1 MSQSQNARAT
11 IGKIIVV
18 LKGYPRLSETF
29 IAQELLGLEQAGLDL
44 EFVSLRH
51 PTDLK
56 RHAVHDEIQAPVTYL
71 PEYLHLSPLR
81 VAKGLFSCLRLPGFS
96 KAFKHF
102 LKDVKRDVSRSRFR
116 RFGQAMV
123 LASEWPE
130 GGEWIYAHFLHTPA
144 DVAVYTSDILGIPWS
159 VSAHAKD
166 IWTSP
171 DWNIAGKLESAAWTV
186 TCTEVGYEHL
196 RHLAKDKSRV
206 HLSYHGLNLERFP
219 PSKRTLSE
227 RDGSSIDDPVVI
239 LSVGRAVPKKGYDV
253 LLRALAQLPAA
264 LHWKFIHVG
273 DGTEIRAMKAL
284 ANELGI
290 AKQIVWSGAVNQG
303 EVLVHYQNADIFAL
317 ACRVTADGDRDGLP
331 NVLVEA
337 ASQSLACVSTRVSG
351 IQELFEDQN
360 NGLLVDSESSEQLAD
375 ALTKV
380 IESPMLRFALG
391 QRAENQ
397 VRETL
402 DYHTS
407 VQQLKSLFEASKAEQ
422 EGG

>member
-1 MSQSQNARAT
+1 MSQSLKARIMT
-11 IGKIIVV
+11 GKIIVI

-29 IAQELLGLEQAGLDL
+29 IAQELLGLEQSGLEL

-81 VAKGLFSCLRLPGFS
+81 VFRGLISCLRLPGFP

-102 LKDVKRDVSRSRFR
+102 LKDVKRDTSRSRFR

-123 LASEWPE
+123 LASEWPV
-130 GGEWIYAHFLHTPA
+130 GGKWIYAHFLHTPA
-144 DVAVYTSDILGIPWS
+144 DVAFYTSDILGIPWS

-166 IWTSP
+166 IWTTP
-171 DWNIAGKLESAAWTV
+171 DWNIAGKLDSTAWAV
-186 TCTEVGYEHL
+186 TCTEVGYKHL
-196 RHLAKDKSRV
+196 LNLSKDKSQV

-219 PSKRTLSE
+219 PCERILSKR
-227 RDGSSIDDPVVI
+227 DGRSLDDPVVI

-253 LLRALAQLPAA
+253 LLRALAQLPVGMN
-264 LHWKFIHVG
+264 WKFIHVG
-273 DGTEIRAMKAL
+273 DGTEIRAMKNL
-284 ANELGI
+284 ADELGV
-290 AKQIVWSGAVNQG
+290 AKQIVWAGAVNQS
-303 EVLVHYQNADIFAL
+303 EVLLHYQQADIFAL

-337 ASQSLACVSTRVSG
+337 ASQSLACLSTRVSG
-351 IQELFEDQN
+351 IQELFVDQR
-360 NGLLVDSESSEQLAD
+360 NGLLVDSENPEQLAD
-375 ALTKV
+375 ALTRLIK
-380 IESPMLRFALG
+380 SPTLRLELG
-391 QRAENQ
+391 QRAETQ

-402 DYHTS
+402 DYRTS
-407 VQQLKSLFEASKAEQ
+407 VQQLKNLFEVSRAEQ
-422 EGG
+422 DAG

>member
-1 MSQSQNARAT
+1 MIQRQNVRLAM
-11 IGKIIVV
+11 GKVVVV

-29 IAQELLGLEQAGLDL
+29 IAQELLGLEQAGMEL

-81 VAKGLFSCLRLPGFS
+81 VIKGVVKCVRLPGFS

-102 LKDVKRDVSRSRFR
+102 LNDVKRDVSRSRIR

-123 LASEWPE
+123 LAAEWPV
-130 GGEWIYAHFLHTPA
+130 GGAWIYAHFLHTPA
-144 DVAVYTSDILGIPWS
+144 DVAVYTSEILGIPWS

-171 DWNIAGKLESAAWTV
+171 NWNIIDKLNSAAWTV
-186 TCTEVGYEHL
+186 TCTEFGYDHL
-196 RHLAKDKSRV
+196 RGLAKDKSKV
-206 HLSYHGLNLERFP
+206 HLSYHGLNFKRFP
-219 PSKRTLSE
+219 PSERILSV
-227 RDGSSIDDPVVI
+227 RDGSAAANPVVI
-239 LSVGRAVPKKGYDV
+239 LSVGRAVKKKGYDV
-253 LLRALAQLPAA
+253 LLKALSQLPDN

-273 DGTEIRAMKAL
+273 AGGEIQAMQSL
-284 ANELGI
+284 AHELGVS
-290 AKQIVWSGAVNQG
+290 KHIVWMGAINQL
-303 EVLVHYQNADIFAL
+303 EVLSHYQQADVFVL

-337 ASQSLACVSTRVSG
+337 ASQSLACISTRVSG
-351 IQELFEDQN
+351 IQELFEDKV
-360 NGLLVDSESSEQLAD
+360 NGLLVESESPEQLAS
-375 ALTKV
+375 ALSQA
-380 IESPMLRFALG
+380 IESPALRMDLG
-391 QRAENQ
+391 RNAEAK

-402 DYHTS
+402 DYRTS
-407 VQQLKSLFEASKAEQ
+407 VEQLVTLFKEAKGDQ
-422 EGG
+422 YDC